1 MLNHKHVASDS
12 LGFVQRLWI
21 GLIIVPEAI
30 PQRLN
35 LTQKESPDTNS
46 QNDAAKHS
54 VIFHPF
60 ESVFKSKSVFN
71 LMNDINNMMPFC

>member
-30 PQRLN
+30 PHRLN
-35 LTQKESPDTNS
+35 LTQKESPDMNG
-46 QNDAAKHS
+46 QNDVAKHS
-54 VIFHPF
+54 IISHPCLKVYLNPNQP
-60 ESVFKSKSVFN
+60 S
-71 LMNDINNMMPFC
+71 I